1 MQSRV
6 VITGIGFVTPVGT
19 GREQFWEG
27 MLAGRCG
34 VSAFVSATNEQIAR
48 QTDRPRD
55 AGVIPRSIGAA
66 LDRRQ
71 GDVIDKYLQH
81 MEL

>member
-34 VSAFVSATNEQIAR
+34 VSAVESFPPRRTNPV
-48 QTDRPRD
+48 T
-55 AGVIPRSIGAA
+55 PRSPKPAG
-66 LDRRQ
+66 RCPC
-71 GDVIDKYLQH
+71 
-81 MEL
+81 